1 MEPLPSFQEPEQGH
15 HPSFTG
21 ERSHLDLPSPLVPVS
36 GQEGP
41 SVVCHRSEVGTEK
54 GRICLGWAQGWSG
67 GSAVRTRGTELA
79 EVRLKVRLTPVPPAR
94 LVSLRQAGCSGTAEE
109 SKGVRVRHEKP
120 REFRCLLLVAAI
132 LSYKEVSV
140 SLREGSLLQGECGIK
155 GELCVCH
162 TPSCAR
168 LQSRGRRS
176 SSRGIRHSHPG
187 GKDTAAEPCWKIPT
201 APPLTLG
208 QSTSTGPTKR
218 FLPLFCVL
226 NHLGRKGRAIPGFWG
241 LPSLS

>member
-1 MEPLPSFQEPEQGH
+1 MKPLPSFQEPEQGH

-36 GQEGP
+36 GREGP
-41 SVVCHRSEVGTEK
+41 SVVSHRSEVGTEK
-54 GRICLGWAQGWSG
+54 GRICLGWAQGRSG

-162 TPSCAR
+162 TPSRAQLRSC
-168 LQSRGRRS
+168 GRRS
-176 SSRGIRHSHPG
+176 SSRGVRHSHPG
-187 GKDTAAEPCWKIPT
+187 GKDTAAEPCWKIPA

-208 QSTSTGPTKR
+208 QSTSTGPTKC

-226 NHLGRKGRAIPGFWG
+226 NHLGREGRAIPGFWG